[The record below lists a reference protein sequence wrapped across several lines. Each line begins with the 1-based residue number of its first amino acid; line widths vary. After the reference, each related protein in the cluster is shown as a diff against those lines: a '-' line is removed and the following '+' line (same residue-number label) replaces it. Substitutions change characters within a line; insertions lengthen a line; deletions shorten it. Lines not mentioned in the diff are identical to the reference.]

1 MIIFPSSSTLCT
13 SENLEHPLFG
23 IIIHTNK
30 NIHTVLELMNKEWVQ
45 VVVLS
50 ERPWACEI
58 MQKGHRTGLHT
69 VWKQPF
75 KLYSLKSLQE
85 KIVEFLGQKLL
96 KLLGTLT
103 TLIWQEKLWEKFG
116 SKNRENVAVLY
127 FFHFFSLWQL
137 WFHEKNCRK
146 KFGSI
151 TRENIAIAI

>member
-103 TLIWQEKLWEKFG
+103 TLIWQEKLWENLDQKIVKMLGFCT
-116 SKNRENVAVLY
+116 
-127 FFHFFSLWQL
+127 FFTFLASDNFD
-137 WFHEKNCRK
+137 FTRKIVGK
-146 KFGSI
+146 KFVQ
-151 TRENIAIAI
+151 

>member
-127 FFHFFSLWQL
+127 FLAFDNFDFTRKIVG
-137 WFHEKNCRK
+137 KNLVQWVQ
-146 KFGSI
+146 
-151 TRENIAIAI
+151 

>member
-103 TLIWQEKLWEKFG
+103 TLIWQEKLWENLDQKIVKMLRFCTFFTFLTFDNFDFTRKIVG
-116 SKNRENVAVLY
+116 KNLV
-127 FFHFFSLWQL
+127 Q
-137 WFHEKNCRK
+137 
-146 KFGSI
+146 
-151 TRENIAIAI
+151 